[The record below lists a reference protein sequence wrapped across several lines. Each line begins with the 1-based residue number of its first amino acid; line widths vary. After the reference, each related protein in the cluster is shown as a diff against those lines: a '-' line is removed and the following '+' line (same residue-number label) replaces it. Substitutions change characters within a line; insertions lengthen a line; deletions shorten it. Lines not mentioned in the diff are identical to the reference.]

1 MPMRDAII
9 SFPMLGLTLNP
20 PSYFSIGGF
29 HVYYYGVI
37 IALGLLLAVFYAS
50 RVCSRF
56 HMTMD
61 AVYDYLIW
69 AVIAAVICAR
79 LYYCVMYTDSDGV
92 HTYLRNPA
100 AFLRIRDGGLAIY
113 GGVIGAAA
121 ALLIRARMRKESV
134 WKALD
139 IMAIGLLI
147 GQCIGRWGNFF
158 NREAFGGRT
167 EVFCRMGLT
176 PTTVDAIS
184 ALHAAGFSDAAIGT
198 PVFVHP
204 TFLYESLWNLIGF
217 LLLHWHSKKHRRYQ
231 GQYFLL
237 YLIWYGFGRMLIEG
251 LRTDSLWLIPG
262 SIRVSQLLAALTLV
276 VGAVLYFINRSR
288 LELGMRLIAGRLDA
302 DDPVKTEEAE
312 SPQTEK
318 SPEDSEP
325 EASAVPEAP
334 EESPEDHADN
344 PTE

>member
-1 MPMRDAII
+1 MREAII
-9 SFPMLGLTLNP
+9 SFPVFGISADP
-20 PSYFSIGGF
+20 PSSFSIGGF

-37 IALGLLLAVFYAS
+37 IALGLLLAVLYAS
-50 RVCSRF
+50 RVCGRF

-92 HTYLRNPA
+92 HTYLQNPA
-100 AFLRIRDGGLAIY
+100 SFFRIRDGGLAIY

-121 ALLIRARMRKESV
+121 ALLVRARMRKESV

-139 IMAIGLLI
+139 IMALGLLI
-147 GQCIGRWGNFF
+147 GQCVGRWGNFF

-176 PTTVDAIS
+176 PTTLDGVS
-184 ALHAAGFSDAAIGT
+184 ALRAAGFSDAAIGAA
-198 PVFVHP
+198 VYVHP

-217 LLLHWHSKKHRRYQ
+217 LLLHWHSKKYRRYQ

-251 LRTDSLWLIPG
+251 LRSDSLWLIPG
-262 SIRVSQLLAALTLV
+262 SIRVSQLLAALTFV
-276 VGAVLYFINRSR
+276 IGGVLYLINRSR

-302 DDPVKTEEAE
+302 DDITEQTPPETPQPEGTEEGGGAE
-312 SPQTEK
+312 EN
-318 SPEDSEP
+318 SPEPAEHDP
-325 EASAVPEAP
+325 DASADGPAE
-334 EESPEDHADN
+334 
-344 PTE
+344 